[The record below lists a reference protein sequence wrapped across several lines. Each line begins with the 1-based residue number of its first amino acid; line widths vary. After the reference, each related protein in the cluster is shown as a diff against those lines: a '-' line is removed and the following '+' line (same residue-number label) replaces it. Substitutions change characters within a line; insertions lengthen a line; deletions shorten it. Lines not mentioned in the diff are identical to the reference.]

1 MKEALKLLTR
11 RGNLKSV
18 EGSVRGICG
27 GIAPFSCN
35 NNTISSTLGKKTAFV
50 ALGLKKKKK
59 KQWCEASDG
68 SVIIHNEQKKSSIG
82 AQGKGVHREMLKE

>member
-59 KQWCEASDG
+59 QWCEASDG